1 MDPKEIKH
9 QINTFLT
16 VPLPARVGKDPYI
29 LADDGSTTELVS
41 LYDGAKHVDPERTF
55 TTILRAKPMRSTVKQ
70 VRITHPLI
78 QALGALMEGY
88 SPDRTVIHQHV
99 KFQIVVVEGSP
110 TSSRASSLSA
120 N

>member
-9 QINTFLT
+9 QINTLLT
-16 VPLPARVGKDPYI
+16 VTLPARVGKDPYI
-29 LADDGSTTELVS
+29 LDGSTQELVS
-41 LYDGAKHVDPERTF
+41 LYDGAKHGDPDGTF

-70 VRITHPLI
+70 VRITQPLI
-78 QALGALMEGY
+78 QALGALKEGY